1 MAHLFADVA
10 NARTNEELSALY
22 GLLLRED
29 SDAILNVLQAAYVG
43 DIAGSPSKTI
53 QVTDYDD
60 SAYNGFSDLS
70 SNEIAAITPTD
81 PAPAKT
87 DVTVAR
93 YGFARRPSDMVKMTD
108 SHGVLNP
115 ALLASDFLIG
125 ANQQLVSLVAGLMST
140 FSTTKGSA
148 AAVAQVADFFDACS
162 ALRQNNAN
170 GQLVALL
177 HPKQWGELTKE
188 IATVSG
194 GALQLAPS
202 AQENI
207 ISRGSGFQG
216 TLNGVAV
223 YTSTRVSASGG
234 GYQGG
239 VFDAAK
245 AIAWADATP
254 VVEMPE
260 RQLLVGKVLFEMDRE
275 PLTAE
280 TIYTGNVYLGVAERQ
295 DAAGV
300 TFVST
305 T

>member
-43 DIAGSPSKTI
+43 DIAGSPSNVI

-60 SAYNGFSDLS
+60 AAYNGFASRT
-70 SNEIAAITPTD
+70 EIQAISPTD

-93 YGFARRPSDMVKMTD
+93 YGFARRPSDLVKMTD

-115 ALLASDFLIG
+115 ALLAQDFLIG
-125 ANQQLVSLVAGLMST
+125 ANQKLVELVAGLMSGFT
-140 FSTTKGSA
+140 ATSGSA
-148 AAVAQVADFFDACS
+148 SAVAQVADFFDACS
-162 ALRQNNAN
+162 TLRQNNAN

-177 HPKQWGELTKE
+177 HPKQWGEITKE
-188 IATVSG
+188 LATDSG

-202 AQENI
+202 TQANI

-223 YTSTRVSASGG
+223 YTSTRVTNSGG
-234 GYQGG
+234 GHQGG
-239 VFDAAK
+239 IFDAAR
-245 AIAWADATP
+245 AMAWADATP

-280 TIYTGNVYLGVAERQ
+280 TIYAGNVWLGVSERQ
-295 DAAGV
+295 DGAGV

>member
-29 SDAILNVLQAAYVG
+29 SDAILNVMQAAYVG
-43 DIAGSPSKTI
+43 DIAGSPSNVI

-60 SAYNGFSDLS
+60 AAYNGFASRT
-70 SNEIAAITPTD
+70 EIQAISPTD

-93 YGFARRPSDMVKMTD
+93 YGFARRPSDLVKMTD

-115 ALLASDFLIG
+115 AMLAQDFLIG
-125 ANQQLVSLVAGLMST
+125 ANQKLVELVAGLMSG
-140 FSTTKGSA
+140 FSATSGSA

-162 ALRQNNAN
+162 TLRQANAN

-188 IATVSG
+188 IATVTG

-223 YTSTRVSASGG
+223 YTSTRVASSGG
-234 GYQGG
+234 GYNGG
-239 VFDAAK
+239 IFDAAK
-245 AIAWADATP
+245 AVAWADATP

-280 TIYTGNVYLGVAERQ
+280 TIYAGNVWLGVAERQ

-300 TFVST
+300 TFIST

>member
-10 NARTNEELSALY
+10 NARTQEELSALY

-43 DIAGSPSKTI
+43 DIAGRASNIIRVS
-53 QVTDYDD
+53 DYDD
-60 SAYNGFSDLS
+60 SAYNGFASRT
-70 SNEIAAITPTD
+70 EIEAISPTD

-93 YGFARRPSDMVKMTD
+93 YGFARRPSDLVKMTD

-115 ALLASDFLIG
+115 ALLAQDFLIG
-125 ANQQLVSLVAGLMST
+125 ANQQLVSLVAGLMSG
-140 FSTTKGSA
+140 FSGTSGSA
-148 AAVAQVADFFDACS
+148 SAVAAVADFYDACS
-162 ALRQNNAN
+162 TLRQNNAN

-188 IATVSG
+188 IATDSG
-194 GALQLAPS
+194 GALQLAAS

-216 TLNGVAV
+216 TLNGVQV
-223 YTSTRVSASGG
+223 YTSTRVATSGG

-239 VFDAAK
+239 IFDAAA
-245 AIAWADATP
+245 AIAWADGTP

-260 RQLLVGKVLFEMDRE
+260 RQLLVGKVLFEMQRE

-280 TIYTGNVYLGVAERQ
+280 TIYAGNVWLGVAERQ